1 MKIRRGVNLCG
12 IEQYAFTTKATT
24 GDVPLGVPF
33 KFEWTTSSDGFY
45 TYSNCSY
52 MGQTV
57 ATSFTGAQDCGL
69 QCASTPDCET
79 FSWWGGVCRM
89 LPKSDRP
96 YQITLADGRCGQV
109 VKRPNLN
116 FGFAIGS
123 NGLAM
128 YAPKCGYTG
137 VNSKTLKWQ
146 FSDEADCG
154 AVCAVTPSCS
164 YFAFWYDYCF
174 MYSIADQSIALTPL
188 PYPTTHY
195 PSCGYV
201 TSRNAIVPKWQSTS
215 NGQIM
220 SAPNCGYIG
229 TDPADFGIQRKSVK
243 SLSEAD
249 CASTCAATS
258 TCTHYRWGS
267 NWCRLMSIV
276 QPVVYYSTTGSC
288 GYVVKRTPI
297 IWQTNGQFQ
306 TSSNCIFP
314 AGAYTNNGITN
325 IDACASSCNKDSK
338 CNYFNLWGG
347 RCRLGSS
354 TTQALAVYSDKSSC
368 GQIASRIPAITG

>member
-1 MKIRRGVNLCG
+1 MASACKCLSRTPSSLTT
-12 IEQYAFTTKATT
+12 AFQAAA
-24 GDVPLGVPF
+24 DR
-33 KFEWTTSSDGFY
+33 SSVDRF
-45 TYSNCSY
+45 TISRAD
-52 MGQTV
+52 QT
-57 ATSFTGAQDCGL
+57 DW
-69 QCASTPDCET
+69 QC
-79 FSWWGGVCRM
+79 
-89 LPKSDRP
+89 
-96 YQITLADGRCGQV
+96 TL
-109 VKRPNLN
+109 KN
-116 FGFAIGS
+116 
-123 NGLAM
+123 
-128 YAPKCGYTG
+128 CGYTSD
-137 VNSKTLKWQ
+137 NRQTLQ
-146 FSDEADCG
+146 FQLSDEADCG

-164 YFAFWYDYCF
+164 YTAFVSSNCN
-174 MYSIADQSIALTPL
+174 MYSVAHSSSSVVPSPQPST
-188 PYPTTHY
+188 YFS
-195 PSCGYV
+195 SCGYV
-201 TSRNAIVPKWQSTS
+201 TKNSPYVPTWQISS

-229 TDPADFGIQRKSVK
+229 TDPADIGIQNKNVPRI
-243 SLSEAD
+243 SEAD

-258 TCTHYRWGS
+258 TCTHYRWAGS
-267 NWCRLMSIV
+267 LCRLMSIA

-325 IDACASSCNKDSK
+325 IDACASSCNKDMK